1 MNNRVLGYSVITFV
15 ICFLVIPILYLI
27 WQASEPK
34 TLRTI
39 TFKNVNAL
47 SFLSV
52 QDPVRIQ
59 GVEVG
64 AVKKVF
70 IKNNNVAHVLIET
83 DRDVVIHEGYSV
95 SVMAKGVMGD
105 RYLTIMPG
113 KLNGPVISEKQLLHG
128 NVTIGPDE
136 ALSYISELQ
145 SAIHRLVT
153 ISNRLY
159 RGNNREKS
167 LVESVWTFT
176 REIDSIVSSV
186 TTMVSSFDTSLQHK
200 VDSVTALLDTTL
212 QVTRQI
218 ATSIPAASENITA
231 AFTSIESLLSQINSL
246 IAKIDGVVTDLEDPD
261 LFIWKKHTA
270 DVTMKLTSLQELLQ
284 MLRGDSLSLP
294 VRLW

>member
-1 MNNRVLGYSVITFV
+1 MNNRILGYSVIAFV

-27 WQASEPK
+27 WQTSEPK
-34 TLRTI
+34 TIRTI
-39 TFKNVNAL
+39 TFKGINAL

-64 AVKKVF
+64 AVKKVS
-70 IKNNNVAHVLIET
+70 IKDNNVAHVLIET
-83 DRDVVIHEGYSV
+83 DRSVVIHEGYSV

-113 KLNGPVISEKQLLHG
+113 DLNGPVISEKQLLHG
-128 NVTIGPDE
+128 NVSIGPDE
-136 ALSYISELQ
+136 ALSYISELR

-153 ISNRLY
+153 LSDRLY
-159 RGNNREKS
+159 RGNTRNKS

-176 REIDSIVSSV
+176 REIDSIICSV
-186 TTMVSSFDTSLQHK
+186 ATMVSSLDTSLQNK
-200 VDSVTALLDTTL
+200 MDSVTVLLDTTL
-212 QVTRQI
+212 QITGQI
-218 ATSIPAASENITA
+218 ATALPAASENMTA
-231 AFTSIESLLSQINSL
+231 VFASIESLLGHIDSL
-246 IAKIDGVVTDLEDPD
+246 LTKVDGIVKDLEAPD
-261 LFIWKKHTA
+261 LLIWKKSTA
-270 DVTMKLTSLQELLQ
+270 DVKTKLTSLQGLLE